1 MRIAMVSEH
10 ASPLAA
16 VGGVDAGGQNVHVL
30 ELSTALAAAGHEVTV
45 WTRRADDRTPDTVP
59 LLPGL
64 TVRTVTAG
72 PAAPVPKDRL
82 VPYLPEFARALEA
95 GWAAL
100 DAAGRRPDVVHAH
113 FWMSGMTAVSAATAL
128 DLPVVQTFHA
138 LGSVKRRH
146 QGADDTSPAGRVAA
160 ECAVASRVD
169 RVIATCTDEMFELA
183 RLGAPRRR
191 TTVVPCGVDTAAFAP
206 EGPAFARSERTRLV
220 VLGRLVRRKG
230 VDEVIAALRR
240 LPDVELLVAGGP
252 DTLAALDRDPDAA
265 RLRAVAEACGVA
277 DRVRLLGGVARA
289 DVPALLRSADA
300 VVCVPWYE
308 PFGIVPLEAMACGR
322 AVVASAVGGI
332 QDTVVDQVTGL
343 LVPPRRPDVL
353 AGALRRLLAAPTQA
367 LAFGIAGRDRVLARY
382 GWDRI
387 ADSTMAV
394 YEEVLAERAAAAG
407 AGEPA
412 DEHDDLQDSR
422 EDGGSAVLGV
432 AR

>member
-45 WTRRADDRTPDTVP
+45 WTRRADDRTPDAVP
-59 LLPGL
+59 LRPGL

-82 VPYLPEFARALEA
+82 LPYLPAFARALEA

-100 DAAGRRPDVVHAH
+100 DAAGQRPDVVHAH
-113 FWMSGMTAVSAATAL
+113 FWMSGMTAVSAAAPL

-160 ECAVASRVD
+160 ERAVARRVD
-169 RVIATCTDEMFELA
+169 RVVATCTDEMFELA
-183 RLGAPRRR
+183 RLGAPRGR
-191 TTVVPCGVDTAAFAP
+191 TTVVPCGVDTAMFAP
-206 EGPAFARSERTRLV
+206 EGPVRPRAERPRLV
-220 VLGRLVRRKG
+220 ALGRLVRRKG
-230 VDEVIAALRR
+230 VDELITALRR

-252 DTLAALDRDPDAA
+252 DTPEALDRDPDAG
-265 RLRAVAEACGVA
+265 RLRAVAAAAGVA
-277 DRVRLLGGVARA
+277 DRVRLLGAVARA
-289 DVPALLRSADA
+289 EVPALLRSADA

-322 AVVASAVGGI
+322 PVVASAVGGI

-353 AGALRRLLAAPTQA
+353 AGALRQLLAAPTQA

-382 GWDRI
+382 CWDRI
-387 ADSTMAV
+387 ADSTIAV
-394 YEEVLAERAAAAG
+394 YEEVLAERAGAARP
-407 AGEPA
+407 EPA
-412 DEHDDLQDSR
+412 VDRTGELRDLH
-422 EDGGSAVLGV
+422 EDGDPAVVGV

>member
-30 ELSTALAAAGHEVTV
+30 ELGTALAAAGHEVTV
-45 WTRRADDRTPDTVP
+45 WTRRADDRTPDAVP
-59 LLPGL
+59 LRPGL

-72 PAAPVPKDRL
+72 PPAPVPKDRL
-82 VPYLPEFARALEA
+82 VPYLPAFARALEA
-95 GWAAL
+95 GWSAQ
-100 DAAGRRPDVVHAH
+100 RPDIVHAH
-113 FWMSGMTAVSAATAL
+113 FWMSGMTAVSAAAAL

-146 QGADDTSPAGRVAA
+146 QGADDTSPPGRVAA
-160 ECAVASRVD
+160 ERAVARRVD
-169 RVIATCTDEMFELA
+169 RVIATCTDELFELA
-183 RLGAPRRR
+183 RMGAPRRR

-206 EGPAFARSERTRLV
+206 EGPVLPRSERPRLV

-240 LPDVELLVAGGP
+240 LPEAELLVAGGP
-252 DTLAALDRDPDAA
+252 DAPEALDSDPDAR
-265 RLRAVAEACGVA
+265 RLRGVAEAAGVA
-277 DRVRLLGGVARA
+277 DRVRLLGAVARA

-343 LVPPRRPDVL
+343 LVPPRRPDLL
-353 AGALRRLLAAPTQA
+353 AAALRRLLGAPTQA
-367 LAFGIAGRDRVLARY
+367 LSFGIAGRDRVLARY

-387 ADSTMAV
+387 ADSTVAV
-394 YEEVLAERAAAAG
+394 YDEVLAERAGVTAVDH
-407 AGEPA
+407 A
-412 DEHDDLQDSR
+412 DDQLGDRADDYRDLH
-422 EDGGSAVLGV
+422 EDGGATVLGV

>member
-1 MRIAMVSEH
+1 
-10 ASPLAA
+10 
-16 VGGVDAGGQNVHVL
+16 
-30 ELSTALAAAGHEVTV
+30 
-45 WTRRADDRTPDTVP
+45 
-59 LLPGL
+59 
-64 TVRTVTAG
+64 
-72 PAAPVPKDRL
+72 
-82 VPYLPEFARALEA
+82 
-95 GWAAL
+95 
-100 DAAGRRPDVVHAH
+100 
-113 FWMSGMTAVSAATAL
+113 
-128 DLPVVQTFHA
+128 
-138 LGSVKRRH
+138 
-146 QGADDTSPAGRVAA
+146 VAA

-206 EGPAFARSERTRLV
+206 EGPVFPRGGRTRLV

-252 DTLAALDRDPDAA
+252 DTPEALDRDPDAA

-322 AVVASAVGGI
+322 TVVASAVGGI

-387 ADSTMAV
+387 ADSTLAV
-394 YEEVLAERAAAAG
+394 YEEVLAERAGVAEADR
-407 AGEPA
+407 A
-412 DEHDDLQDSR
+412 DEERDLDDALDVL

>member
-30 ELSTALAAAGHEVTV
+30 ELGTALAAAGHEVTV
-45 WTRRADDRTPDTVP
+45 WTRRDDDRTPDTVDVR
-59 LLPGL
+59 PGL
-64 TVRTVTAG
+64 AVRTVTAG
-72 PAAPVPKDRL
+72 PRAPVLKDEL
-82 VPYLPEFARALEA
+82 VPHLPAFARALGSDWTA
-95 GWAAL
+95 
-100 DAAGRRPDVVHAH
+100 RRPDLVHAH
-113 FWMSGMTAVSAATAL
+113 FWMSGMAAVSAAAPL

-146 QGADDTSPAGRVAA
+146 QGTDDTSPPGRVAA
-160 ECAVASRVD
+160 ERVVVGRVD
-169 RVIATCTDEMFELA
+169 RVVATCTDEVFELA

-191 TTVVPCGVDTAAFAP
+191 TSVVPCGVDTAAFAP
-206 EGPAFARSERTRLV
+206 DGPVFPRSDRPRLV

-240 LPDVELLVAGGP
+240 LTDVELLVAGGP
-252 DTLAALDRDPDAA
+252 EQPADLDHDPDAR
-265 RLRAVAEACGVA
+265 RLRQVAAAAGVA
-277 DRVRLLGGVARA
+277 DRVRLLGAVARP

-322 AVVASAVGGI
+322 PVVASAVGGI

-343 LVPPRRPDVL
+343 LVPPRRADAL
-353 AGALRRLLAAPTQA
+353 AAALRSLLATPTQA

-387 ADSTMAV
+387 ADATAAV
-394 YEEVLAERAAAAG
+394 YAEVLAERTG
-407 AGEPA
+407 VPLEPVG
-412 DEHDDLQDSR
+412 DPEERDDST
-422 EDGGSAVLGV
+422 VFGV
-432 AR
+432 AAR